1 MHKKKTKRQP
11 IYCSGDLKQLEGC
24 KVLKVSADKSENV
37 AIKFVNETG
46 HMVKIHISNVYLNGE
61 DLTYTE
67 WQTTPHGTTNKK
79 KPQHRLRHVKKSYR
93 AEDGDTIK
101 KRSRARTLT

>member
-1 MHKKKTKRQP
+1 MRKKKTKRQP

-46 HMVKIHISNVYLNGE
+46 HMVKIHISNIYLNGE

-79 KPQHRLRHVKKSYR
+79 KPQHRLRH
-93 AEDGDTIK
+93 IK
-101 KRSRARTLT
+101 KELPRRRW

>member
-46 HMVKIHISNVYLNGE
+46 HMVKIHISNIYLNGE

-67 WQTTPHGTTNKK
+67 WQTAPHSNTNKK
-79 KPQHRLRHVKKSYR
+79 RCQSADSDALKKSCR
-93 AEDGDTIK
+93 AGDGDTIK
-101 KRSRARTLT
+101 KGCLNAL